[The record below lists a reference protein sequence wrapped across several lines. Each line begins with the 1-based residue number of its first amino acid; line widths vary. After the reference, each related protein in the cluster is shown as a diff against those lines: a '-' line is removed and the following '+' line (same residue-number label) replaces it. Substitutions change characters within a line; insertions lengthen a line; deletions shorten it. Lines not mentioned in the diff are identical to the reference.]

1 MYANLPDAHGFA
13 VLLLIAVAL
22 YLFTRDRLPLESSSL
37 AILIILITGFYLFPY
52 EVDGTPLGPA
62 QFFSGFGSEALVT
75 ICCLIM
81 IGKALETTGALQPLA
96 TIVSS
101 TWSTRPL
108 LALLLMLIAVAV
120 LSAFV
125 NDTPIVVLMIPILVG
140 ISVRTRT
147 SASDAML
154 PMGLATII
162 GGMSTTIGT
171 STNLLVV
178 GVAQDL
184 GMPRIG
190 MFDFVL
196 PAVTVGSVGLLYVWL
211 IAPKLIPGRALP
223 MHDTSPRI
231 FNAQLLIRED
241 SFAAGKTLSDVL
253 AKTGGQMRVDNIRRG
268 ENLFLAKLPSLQL
281 QPGDALL
288 VRDSPENLKQFESL
302 LGATLYDASG
312 DSETIADTT
321 TLKPGDQQLAELLV
335 TRGSSLHLRSLA
347 DLQFSANTGL
357 LPLAVHRARAPGT
370 QLSRDLTSIR
380 LRAGDVLLVQGS
392 RDDIEQLK
400 SSGNVLVLDGTID
413 LPPATHPARALL
425 VFSFVILTAATGLI
439 PISISA
445 LVGVGFMLMLRC
457 LTWRDGAG
465 ALPVPVIMLIVTS
478 LALGKALVGT
488 GMATYLAAG
497 FVAIASGLP
506 APVILS
512 LFMLIMIVLT
522 NIVSNNAAAVIGT
535 PIAIATAQQLGVE
548 PLPFVLA
555 VLFGANMSFAT
566 PFGYQTN
573 LLILSAGGY
582 RFSDFLK
589 VGIPLAAIMWVGF
602 SVALPLFYNI

>member
-62 QFFSGFGSEALVT
+62 QFFSGFGSEALIT

-223 MHDTSPRI
+223 MHDTSTRI

-281 QPGDALL
+281 QPGDAVL

>member
-62 QFFSGFGSEALVT
+62 QFFSGFGSEALIT